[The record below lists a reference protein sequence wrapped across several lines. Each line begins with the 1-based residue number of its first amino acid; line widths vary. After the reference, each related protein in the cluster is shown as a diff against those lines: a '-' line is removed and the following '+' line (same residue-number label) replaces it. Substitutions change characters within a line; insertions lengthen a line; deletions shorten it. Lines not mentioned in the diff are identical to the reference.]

1 MKKSKNLFEF
11 EFKDLTKGNEA
22 TAKFI
27 NIQFNTGAF
36 YVLIK
41 ELNSIYEGDI
51 LLPKFN
57 LTCTKVIT
65 AHDKEDNYVHRK
77 IELSFK
83 CLGKNC
89 CHKVLIHIY
98 NTQQKLLIQG
108 GNDHNYASSPYLYVR
123 DIFQPYIEDLS

>member
-1 MKKSKNLFEF
+1 MNKEIQLSRICNNKEINLFEF
-11 EFKDLTKGNEA
+11 EFKDVTKGKEA
-22 TAKFI
+22 TAKVI

-77 IELSFK
+77 IELSGVSY
-83 CLGKNC
+83 LG
-89 CHKVLIHIY
+89 IW
-98 NTQQKLLIQG
+98 G
-108 GNDHNYASSPYLYVR
+108 PPYL
-123 DIFQPYIEDLS
+123 DFCPLSFIDFWLLYYRGRPPAPPFC